1 MLPRIAI
8 IDENTLEAV
17 GLKTMLD
24 TIVPMV
30 EVSVFSSFEVFQA
43 EILPPPGESKG
54 AFFVHFFVSPR
65 ILMANSQFF
74 IEQQRQTIVL
84 TSKEMSS
91 PSLGHYITLDTSQ
104 SEHDLVK
111 AMLALHKRGH
121 ANPDGNGFHHPGLEE
136 RNILGAGIPISK
148 REAEVLALVA
158 RGFINKEIAHL
169 ARNCDF
175 TPQEHLR
182 KASPAFCL
190 RTYHLC
196 RDPRPCSSRRN
207 LTILSFYITILTS
220 SSFLFVFFLQIC
232 RGLLTLTPNSFNYKL
247 KNLITHEEDT
257 LFANVYVGSCRL
269 FAT

>member
-1 MLPRIAI
+1 MAVLPRIAI
-8 IDENTLEAV
+8 LDENTLEAV

-54 AFFVHFFVSPR
+54 AIFVHFFVSPR

-74 IEQQRQTIVL
+74 IERQRQTIVL
-84 TSKEMSS
+84 TSKEVSS

-158 RGFINKEIAHL
+158 RGFINKEIADSLCISLATVISHRKNICEKLHL
-169 ARNCDF
+169 HSVSA
-175 TPQEHLR
+175 
-182 KASPAFCL
+182 
-190 RTYHLC
+190 
-196 RDPRPCSSRRN
+196 
-207 LTILSFYITILTS
+207 LTIYAVTH
-220 SSFLFVFFLQIC
+220 
-232 RGLLTLTPNSFNYKL
+232 GLVRV
-247 KNLITHEEDT
+247 EEI
-257 LFANVYVGSCRL
+257 
-269 FAT
+269 

>member
-1 MLPRIAI
+1 LAVLPRIAI

-43 EILPPPGESKG
+43 EILPPPGKSKG

-136 RNILGAGIPISK
+136 RNIVGAGIPISK

-158 RGFINKEIAHL
+158 RGFINKEIADSLCISLATVISHRKNICEKLHL
-169 ARNCDF
+169 HSVSA
-175 TPQEHLR
+175 
-182 KASPAFCL
+182 
-190 RTYHLC
+190 
-196 RDPRPCSSRRN
+196 
-207 LTILSFYITILTS
+207 LTIYAVTH
-220 SSFLFVFFLQIC
+220 
-232 RGLLTLTPNSFNYKL
+232 GLVRV
-247 KNLITHEEDT
+247 EEI
-257 LFANVYVGSCRL
+257 
-269 FAT
+269 

>member
-54 AFFVHFFVSPR
+54 AIFAHFFVSPR

-74 IEQQRQTIVL
+74 IERQRQTIVL
-84 TSKEMSS
+84 TSKEVSS

-158 RGFINKEIAHL
+158 RGFINKEIADSLCISLATVISHRKNICEKLHL
-169 ARNCDF
+169 HSVSA
-175 TPQEHLR
+175 
-182 KASPAFCL
+182 
-190 RTYHLC
+190 
-196 RDPRPCSSRRN
+196 
-207 LTILSFYITILTS
+207 LTIYAVTH
-220 SSFLFVFFLQIC
+220 
-232 RGLLTLTPNSFNYKL
+232 GLVRV
-247 KNLITHEEDT
+247 EEI
-257 LFANVYVGSCRL
+257 
-269 FAT
+269 

>member
-54 AFFVHFFVSPR
+54 AIFVHFFVSPR

-74 IEQQRQTIVL
+74 IERQRQTIVL
-84 TSKEMSS
+84 TSKEVSS

-158 RGFINKEIAHL
+158 RGFINKEIADSLCISLATVISHRKNICEKLHL
-169 ARNCDF
+169 HSVSA
-175 TPQEHLR
+175 
-182 KASPAFCL
+182 
-190 RTYHLC
+190 
-196 RDPRPCSSRRN
+196 
-207 LTILSFYITILTS
+207 LTIYAVTH
-220 SSFLFVFFLQIC
+220 
-232 RGLLTLTPNSFNYKL
+232 GLVRV
-247 KNLITHEEDT
+247 EEI
-257 LFANVYVGSCRL
+257 
-269 FAT
+269 

>member
-1 MLPRIAI
+1 MAVLPRIAI

-54 AFFVHFFVSPR
+54 AIFVHFFVSPR

-74 IEQQRQTIVL
+74 IERQRQTIVL
-84 TSKEMSS
+84 TSKEVSS

-158 RGFINKEIAHL
+158 RGFINKEIADSLCISLATVISHRKNICEKLHL
-169 ARNCDF
+169 HSVSA
-175 TPQEHLR
+175 
-182 KASPAFCL
+182 
-190 RTYHLC
+190 
-196 RDPRPCSSRRN
+196 
-207 LTILSFYITILTS
+207 LTIYAVTH
-220 SSFLFVFFLQIC
+220 
-232 RGLLTLTPNSFNYKL
+232 GLVRV
-247 KNLITHEEDT
+247 EEI
-257 LFANVYVGSCRL
+257 
-269 FAT
+269 

>member
-54 AFFVHFFVSPR
+54 AIFVHFFVSPR

-74 IEQQRQTIVL
+74 IERQRQTIVL
-84 TSKEMSS
+84 TSKEVSS

-158 RGFINKEIAHL
+158 RGFINKEIADSLCISLATVISHRKNIREKLHL
-169 ARNCDF
+169 HSVSA
-175 TPQEHLR
+175 
-182 KASPAFCL
+182 
-190 RTYHLC
+190 
-196 RDPRPCSSRRN
+196 
-207 LTILSFYITILTS
+207 LTIYAVTH
-220 SSFLFVFFLQIC
+220 
-232 RGLLTLTPNSFNYKL
+232 GLVRV
-247 KNLITHEEDT
+247 EEI
-257 LFANVYVGSCRL
+257 
-269 FAT
+269 

>member
-1 MLPRIAI
+1 VLPRIAI

-54 AFFVHFFVSPR
+54 AIFVHFFVSPR

-74 IEQQRQTIVL
+74 IERQRQTIVL
-84 TSKEMSS
+84 TSKEVSS

-158 RGFINKEIAHL
+158 RGFINKEIADSLCISLATVISHRKNICEKLHL
-169 ARNCDF
+169 HSVSA
-175 TPQEHLR
+175 
-182 KASPAFCL
+182 
-190 RTYHLC
+190 
-196 RDPRPCSSRRN
+196 
-207 LTILSFYITILTS
+207 LTIYAVTH
-220 SSFLFVFFLQIC
+220 
-232 RGLLTLTPNSFNYKL
+232 GLVRV
-247 KNLITHEEDT
+247 EEI
-257 LFANVYVGSCRL
+257 
-269 FAT
+269 